1 MARVYVCPIKELKL
15 SRIAISECETMIF
28 AAGGCRSNGFY
39 IVCWSYPDGR
49 LLRVIRRKF
58 SFPHEGDLLINNMHI
73 FRTNRNSIDVFSMLS
88 GEHLQAITLRKP
100 KQTVEKAS
108 ILH

>member
-1 MARVYVCPIKELKL
+1 
-15 SRIAISECETMIF
+15 
-28 AAGGCRSNGFY
+28 
-39 IVCWSYPDGR
+39 
-49 LLRVIRRKF
+49 
-58 SFPHEGDLLINNMHI
+58 MHI